1 MSKKPPFRPGDRVTV
16 GSGIHTRVCGEVLRR
31 EGVMW
36 VVKLDTGATRQYL
49 ASSLHRVTD
58 ASGNRHAA
66 NAKAVIS
73 G

>member
-1 MSKKPPFRPGDRVTV
+1 MSKLPIRVGDRVTI
-16 GSGIHTRVCGEVLRR
+16 GSGLHTKTCGEVLRR

-49 ASSLHRVTD
+49 ASSLRRVTD